1 MVTKKVMVDTG
12 LEHTILNVR
21 KIETADLFDALSK
34 GVADFNARPTHLLF
48 LCIIYPVLVVLI
60 GRTFA
65 GYDFLPLLFPIVA
78 GSALMGPVVSCGMYE
93 LSRRREL
100 GLENQWWHCFD
111 VLRSPS
117 ILSIVMMGIILGAIF
132 IAWLVAAQG
141 IYTYYFGED
150 APASLLTFARQVF
163 TTPAGWSLIIVG
175 CGVGLG
181 FSVVVLAISVV
192 AIPMLLDHHVD
203 PLTTIMTSIRS
214 VAANPKTMA
223 IWGLIVAGSL
233 IIGALPLFVGLAV
246 VMPILG
252 HATWHLY
259 RKVVGY

>member
-60 GRTFA
+60 GRAFA
-65 GYDFLPLLFPIVA
+65 GSDFLPLLFPIVA

-141 IYTYYFGED
+141 IYTYHFGED
-150 APASLLTFARQVF
+150 APASLLIFARQVF

>member
-1 MVTKKVMVDTG
+1 MVAKKVMVDTG
-12 LEHTILNVR
+12 LGHTILNVR

-60 GRTFA
+60 GRVFA
-65 GYDFLPLLFPIVA
+65 GYDLLPLLFPIVA

-150 APASLLTFARQVF
+150 APASLLTFARQVL

-259 RKVVGY
+259 RKVVVC

>member
-150 APASLLTFARQVF
+150 APTSLLTFAGQVF

-203 PLTTIMTSIRS
+203 PLTAIMTSIRS
-214 VAANPKTMA
+214 VAANPITMA

-259 RKVVGY
+259 RKVVVY